1 MLMLVVDMEF
11 VKDQQLMDFG
21 VTAIMDTVVKIALR
35 ERTVNIYTIHNIMI
49 ITIRINVQIIFRRI
63 SKFNQRMR

>member
-1 MLMLVVDMEF
+1 MEF

-49 ITIRINVQIIFRRI
+49 IAIRINVQIIFRRI
-63 SKFNQRMR
+63 SKFNQRM

>member
-1 MLMLVVDMEF
+1 MLMLIVDMEF

-49 ITIRINVQIIFRRI
+49 IAIRINVQIIFRRI
-63 SKFNQRMR
+63 SKFNQRM

>member
-1 MLMLVVDMEF
+1 MLIVDMEF

-63 SKFNQRMR
+63 SKFNQRLI

>member
-1 MLMLVVDMEF
+1 MLVVDMEF